1 MYRKV
6 QIVFSMDGIKNM
18 DQLYTWP
25 MEHDEFIGGE
35 VEVEHYHGED
45 YCKSI
50 VASLTDW
57 SDAKYI
63 GSHDRLANETF
74 TLTDN
79 GVDYTLS
86 FAIDTY
92 AHKIAHMEVTIKAP
106 DTENYDQRLEKLK
119 IALKDKLLP
128 DWRNAHGFWMSSQQR
143 SARKSTSRHIS
154 LKTSFVPLQAKC

>member
-1 MYRKV
+1 M

-25 MEHDEFIGGE
+25 MERDELFGGN
-35 VEVEHYHGED
+35 VEVEQYHGED

-50 VASLTDW
+50 VAALTDQ
-57 SDAKYI
+57 SDEKYI

-74 TLTDN
+74 VLKEN
-79 GVDYTLS
+79 GVEYRLS

-92 AHKIAHMEVTIKAP
+92 AHKVAQMEVTITAP
-106 DTENYDQRLEKLK
+106 DMENYDQSLEKLK

-128 DWRNAHGFWMSSQQR
+128 DWQECTWLLDEQ
-143 SARKSTSRHIS
+143 SAKLCKEAQNREPCTGNF
-154 LKTSFVPLQAKC
+154 L